1 MELHCAVLFFSLSF
15 MTGMEP
21 EFHCRLFRR
30 TLHDARKASS
40 LREDA
45 GLMIP
50 YSRQNRLPEMRKDPA

>member
-1 MELHCAVLFFSLSF
+1 

>member
-1 MELHCAVLFFSLSF
+1 

-45 GLMIP
+45 GLMSP
-50 YSRQNRLPEMRKDPA
+50 YSRQNRLPDPAVFQKHSTSTCLNFRHLS